1 MKTAGH
7 STQTLR
13 AEAKQFQTKE
23 FEILTSHSERIDQ
36 QLQRIQDSLRTIN
49 TKDDASAEAFTAMQ
63 NAVKESQE
71 TMKSS
76 FSAWSDS
83 LRTTSQM
90 MCKELCAANQSNFAS
105 VSIGLF
111 MFDLFN

>member
-23 FEILTSHSERIDQ
+23 LEILTSHSERVDQ
-36 QLQRIQDSLRTIN
+36 QLQRIEDSVRIIN
-49 TKDDASAEAFTAMQ
+49 TKDDASAEALTAMQ

-76 FSAWSDS
+76 FSAWSES
-83 LRTTSQM
+83 LRTTCHM
-90 MCKELCAANQSNFAS
+90 MCKDLCATNESNFAS
-105 VSIGLF
+105 VRIIQL
-111 MFDLFN
+111 MIELFN

>member
-36 QLQRIQDSLRTIN
+36 QLQRIQDSLRIIN

-76 FSAWSDS
+76 FSAWSDT
-83 LRTTSQM
+83 LRTTSHM

-105 VSIGLF
+105 VCLDSRI
-111 MFDLFN
+111 